1 MAASENIT
9 ITSHKIALLLDD
21 IFGGWSIRLTFP
33 WQTIKQLEV
42 IWELVLS
49 EVPMSWMTLG
59 DKQKIRKWRSIE
71 LPRLVQNIQE
81 FDLVNFG
88 KDSL

>member
-21 IFGGWSIRLTFP
+21 IIGGWSIRLTFP

-42 IWELVLS
+42 IWELVLL
-49 EVPMSWMTLG
+49 EVSMSWMTLG

-88 KDSL
+88 KDCL